1 MGKEVRQLQQKW
13 QQREVL
19 LLLAQV
25 LTARG
30 VALQQQFRWLAG
42 NQRQQSSNGTHET
55 RAVQGSFRRA
65 RACWGGG
72 QVKMTCAV
80 LRDDMRRNVDVRGL
94 FLLIDPRNNK
104 KGPCFASQG
113 AQTLPLSRGLAQLSK
128 LSEPLFCL
136 CSATNA
142 RPPTWSCRHSDSGQ
156 RHCKSAMQG
165 WHCNAANWFLVSSS
179 SSSSYKG

>member
-1 MGKEVRQLQQKW
+1 MCCCLRKSYQQGA
-13 QQREVL
+13 L
-19 LLLAQV
+19 
-25 LTARG
+25 
-30 VALQQQFRWLAG
+30 ALQQQFRWLAG

-55 RAVQGSFRRA
+55 RAGERRVQCREVSGEREPA
-65 RACWGGG
+65 RGGG
-72 QVKMTCAV
+72 WVKMTCAV

-94 FLLIDPRNNK
+94 FLLIDPRNK

-136 CSATNA
+136 CSATNV

-156 RHCKSAMQG
+156 RHTPVRLDSWAIPFQQ
-165 WHCNAANWFLVSSS
+165 NSSVFLSQ
-179 SSSSYKG
+179 